1 MASTFTASLVLEKQ
15 ENGANSGTWGT
26 NLNTV
31 LDNIDTS
38 IAGFLSKSVAGAD
51 DVTLTAAEQLNNW
64 IKFTGALT
72 GDIDVRMATDVEHY
86 FHIHN
91 NTSGTQTLTFK
102 SKTGSG
108 ILIPQGGKTTLV
120 CDGTNILQGGPTYF
134 PDDVFAIVDNGDT
147 TKIARFQVSGLTT
160 STVRTY
166 TLPDA
171 SDTLVLLAATQTLT
185 GKTLTAPA
193 ITHPVFTGTAT
204 GTLNDALFVNPQIT
218 GGTVSDPTMAG
229 TSTGQFSW
237 GGGQGAPYGTIAP
250 VAHLGTA
257 TPDFASAQN
266 FILTHTT
273 TGTATTLFANPANPR
288 AGQSGVFQV
297 IQPAGGHAHFS
308 WGANYEFAG
317 TAAIELSSAASQK
330 DMIPYTVMND
340 GTNVVLAAIQDHA

>member
-102 SKTGSG
+102 SRTGSG

-218 GGTVSDPTMAG
+218 GGTVSGLTMTGAIAG
-229 TSTGQFSW
+229 GDNTLSRVNLMD
-237 GGGQGAPYGTIAP
+237 YGEVT
-250 VAHLGTA
+250 VAHGNTGATETLDISAGAHHTA
-257 TPDFASAQN
+257 TIDEACTFTFSNPTASD
-266 FILTHTT
+266 
-273 TGTATTLFANPANPR
+273 
-288 AGQSGVFQV
+288 
-297 IQPAGGHAHFS
+297 
-308 WGANYEFAG
+308 
-317 TAAIELSSAASQK
+317 ELSSFTLSLTNGGAFTVTWPASV
-330 DMIPYTVMND
+330 DWAGASAPDLTASGLDLLVFATYD
-340 GTNVVLAAIQDHA
+340 GGTIWHGMLASADSS